1 MSFAR
6 FSIDKRLVGALE
18 SFGYKEPSPIQEKVI
33 PGALRGESMLVQAPT
48 GSGKT
53 HSFLIPIIAR
63 TDFDLPRPQAVI
75 VAPSRELARQTYEFC
90 RAFARAALE
99 SLRQQGALSGRLF
112 YAAAAAL
119 EEDAPQAGEER
130 P

>member
-1 MSFAR
+1 M
-6 FSIDKRLVGALE
+6 KRRAVFFKCEGRSKTKDGGA
-18 SFGYKEPSPIQEKVI
+18 
-33 PGALRGESMLVQAPT
+33 A
-48 GSGKT
+48 
-53 HSFLIPIIAR
+53 
-63 TDFDLPRPQAVI
+63 
-75 VAPSRELARQTYEFC
+75 FC

>member
-1 MSFAR
+1 M
-6 FSIDKRLVGALE
+6 KR
-18 SFGYKEPSPIQEKVI
+18 
-33 PGALRGESMLVQAPT
+33 R
-48 GSGKT
+48 
-53 HSFLIPIIAR
+53 
-63 TDFDLPRPQAVI
+63 AVLLK
-75 VAPSRELARQTYEFC
+75 PEGQTKPENASAAFC

-119 EEDAPQAGEER
+119 EEDAPPAEKER